1 MLSTAV
7 SPAVVSLVCLEV
19 RVVLVL
25 RVGLPSE
32 MWLERLVLSER
43 VVVLSEGVDVLSS
56 LNLLVVVVVLVVVSS
71 EVCV

>member
-7 SPAVVSLVCLEV
+7 SPAVVPLVCLEV

-32 MWLERLVLSER
+32 MWLERVVLSER

>member
-7 SPAVVSLVCLEV
+7 SPAVVPLVCLEV